1 LIDASLEAGQPLPR
15 VSPRQVQA
23 ALSTPDVVALDAPAG
38 AGHGSPPLGDR
49 LGSADPALE
58 AIVEHRGEAVAA
70 IARLVVDNQDTVARA
85 FLGDPV
91 AIRIVADRVVAALRR
106 PGEPLATTRR
116 RCRDQ
121 FRATGQL
128 FSADG
133 ASGPFS
139 DLTPSDLGALDT
151 ALRAAIGLEVA
162 GPGIEGD
169 GESPQLGGEHDFGD

>member
-1 LIDASLEAGQPLPR
+1 
-15 VSPRQVQA
+15 
-23 ALSTPDVVALDAPAG
+23 
-38 AGHGSPPLGDR
+38 
-49 LGSADPALE
+49 
-58 AIVEHRGEAVAA
+58 
-70 IARLVVDNQDTVARA
+70 VVDDQETVRRA
-85 FLGDPV
+85 FVGDPG

-133 ASGPFS
+133 ASGQFPGV
-139 DLTPSDLGALDT
+139 TPSDLGAIDT
-151 ALRAAIGLEVA
+151 ALRAAIGLEVG

-169 GESPQLGGEHDFGD
+169 GETPHLGGEHDFGD